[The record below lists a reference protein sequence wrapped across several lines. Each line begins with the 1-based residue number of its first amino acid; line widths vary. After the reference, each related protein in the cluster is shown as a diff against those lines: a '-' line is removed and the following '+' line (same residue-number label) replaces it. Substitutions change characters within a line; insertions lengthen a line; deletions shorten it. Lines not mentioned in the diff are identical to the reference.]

1 MIELRQLRQFI
12 AVAEE
17 LSFRRAADRLH
28 MAQPPLTVAIK
39 QIEEELGTLLIE
51 RSNRIE
57 RLTPAGLVFLE
68 ECKRTVAQAERAIVA
83 ARRAGAGLSGALRV
97 TFVASAARE
106 ILPAILRAFR
116 EQYPEVE
123 LTLMEAMTAHQI
135 AKLRADEADVGFVIP
150 PLRDADGLS
159 IEVLTKNQMVAALP
173 ENHPLAQHQSIALA
187 DLASEPWIIFPA
199 RQGPGLHERVLAACA
214 LAGFVPRVGQEA
226 SQMDTIAS
234 LVAGGMGVGL
244 VTRIIATA
252 NRPGVVF
259 RDLTGL
265 GTPVEYELAIAYGR
279 STPLLDA
286 FTAVIRSRTNWIAPP
301 AFGTG

>member
-1 MIELRQLRQFI
+1 MIELRQFRQFI

-28 MAQPPLTVAIK
+28 MAQPPLTVTIR

-51 RSNRIE
+51 RTNRIA
-57 RLTPAGLVFLE
+57 RLTPAGRVFLE
-68 ECKRTVAQAERAIVA
+68 ECKRTVIQAERAIVA
-83 ARRAGAGLSGALRV
+83 ARRAGAGLNGALRV

-106 ILPAILRAFR
+106 ILPPILLAFR

-123 LTLMEAMTAHQI
+123 LMLTEAMTAQQV
-135 AKLRADEADVGFVIP
+135 AKIQTDDADVGFVIP

-159 IEVLTKNQMVAALP
+159 VEVLAKNQMVAALP
-173 ENHPLAQHQSIALA
+173 ENHPLAQLQSISLS
-187 DLASEPWIIFPA
+187 DLASEDWILFPE
-199 RQGPGLHERVLAACA
+199 RQGPGLHERVLTACA
-214 LAGFVPRVGQEA
+214 QAGFVPRVGQQA

-259 RDLTGL
+259 RDLTGI
-265 GTPVEYELAIAYGR
+265 GTPVEYELAIAHGR
-279 STPLLDA
+279 STPLVDA
-286 FTAVIRSRTNWIAPP
+286 FMAVIRSRANWV
-301 AFGTG
+301 GTAAN

>member
-28 MAQPPLTVAIK
+28 MAQPPLTVTIK

-51 RSNRIE
+51 RTNRIE

-68 ECKRTVAQAERAIVA
+68 ECKRTVMQAERAIVA

-123 LTLMEAMTAHQI
+123 LTLTEAMTAQQI
-135 AKLRADEADVGFVIP
+135 AQLKADQADVGFVIP

-159 IEVLTKNQMVAALP
+159 LEVLTRNQMVAALP
-173 ENHPLAQHQSIALA
+173 ENHPLAQRQSIALA
-187 DLASEPWIIFPA
+187 DLASEPWVLFPA
-199 RQGPGLHERVLAACA
+199 RQGPGLHERVLTACA
-214 LAGFVPRVGQEA
+214 QAGFVPRVGQEA
-226 SQMDTIAS
+226 LQMDTIAS

-259 RDLTGL
+259 RDLTGT
-265 GTPVEYELAIAYGR
+265 GTPVEYELAIAHGR

-286 FTAVIRSRTNWIAPP
+286 FITVIRSRANWMGP
-301 AFGTG
+301 AIG

>member
-1 MIELRQLRQFI
+1 VM
-12 AVAEE
+12 
-17 LSFRRAADRLH
+17 
-28 MAQPPLTVAIK
+28 
-39 QIEEELGTLLIE
+39 
-51 RSNRIE
+51 
-57 RLTPAGLVFLE
+57 
-68 ECKRTVAQAERAIVA
+68 QAERAIVA

-123 LTLMEAMTAHQI
+123 LTLTEAMTAQQI
-135 AKLRADEADVGFVIP
+135 AQLKADQADVGFVIP

-159 IEVLTKNQMVAALP
+159 LEVLTRNQMVAALP
-173 ENHPLAQHQSIALA
+173 ENHPLAQRQSIALA
-187 DLASEPWIIFPA
+187 DLASEPWVLFPA
-199 RQGPGLHERVLAACA
+199 RQGPGLHERVLTACA
-214 LAGFVPRVGQEA
+214 QAGFVPRVGQEA
-226 SQMDTIAS
+226 LQMDTIAS

-259 RDLTGL
+259 RDLTGT

-286 FTAVIRSRTNWIAPP
+286 FITVIRSRANWMGP
-301 AFGTG
+301 AD

>member
-1 MIELRQLRQFI
+1 M
-12 AVAEE
+12 
-17 LSFRRAADRLH
+17 
-28 MAQPPLTVAIK
+28 
-39 QIEEELGTLLIE
+39 
-51 RSNRIE
+51 
-57 RLTPAGLVFLE
+57 
-68 ECKRTVAQAERAIVA
+68 QAERAIVA

-116 EQYPEVE
+116 ERYPDVE
-123 LTLMEAMTAHQI
+123 LTLTEAMTAQQI
-135 AKLRADEADVGFVIP
+135 AKIQGDEADIGFVIP
-150 PLRDADGLS
+150 PLRDADGLNV
-159 IEVLTKNQMVAALP
+159 EVLTKNQMVAALP
-173 ENHPLAQHQSIALA
+173 ENHPLAQRPSIALA
-187 DLASEPWIIFPA
+187 DLASERWIIFPA
-199 RQGPGLHERVLAACA
+199 RQGPGLHERVLTACA
-214 LAGFVPRVGQEA
+214 QAGFVPRVGQEA
-226 SQMDTIAS
+226 LQMDTIAS

-286 FTAVIRSRTNWIAPP
+286 LTAVIRSRANWMGP
-301 AFGTG
+301 ASV